1 MTSESGH
8 GSRKRLRSALLEAAT
23 TRGANLGSTAAVAQT
38 LYEHHLISADV
49 DLNDMREAARSERR
63 KWKNMYTYT
72 LKLPLEGD
80 REFAWCVS
88 DPILTLQFLLDHAPC
103 FKDLLNLQMACRW
116 TYVAIM
122 VKLYQEMYSIQI
134 LNDVQ

>member
-38 LYEHHLISADV
+38 LYEHHLLSEDV
-49 DLNDMREAARSERR
+49 DLNDLCEAARSERR

-72 LKLPLEGD
+72 LKLPLEGN
-80 REFAWCVS
+80 REFAWRVS
-88 DPILTLQFLLDHAPC
+88 NPILTLQFLLDHAPC
-103 FKDLLNLQMACRW
+103 FKDLLNLRTDGLPMDL
-116 TYVAIM
+116 IM
-122 VKLYQEMYSIQI
+122 LLS
-134 LNDVQ
+134 